1 MSRLSRVRY
10 TSSSRRSTIWHALLI
25 KVQYSILKIEYDKYQ
40 SLTTEKTYVPS
51 QLTVLVTLTHLLCV
65 PTCALLSAQSDSN
78 IFKQK
83 IGVPDKTSCYTKLV
97 NFTHLRSVKSSC
109 DLSLRQLWFLVLRST
124 KERPTQQRVSC
135 RTLRSVPYDPTQ
147 GVTQSSTSRRSGPSY
162 RRRVW
167 SEGLSYSASDLL
179 SLALSYANKA
189 GYCGLV
195 TPSISSI
202 LIYLVTVSYV
212 SR

>member
-1 MSRLSRVRY
+1 MCSVNEMASIFV
-10 TSSSRRSTIWHALLI
+10 LI
-25 KVQYSILKIEYDKYQ
+25 VYGAVIVNKSLQYSIKDRIWQLSIFNDWTN
-40 SLTTEKTYVPS
+40 LCTES
-51 QLTVLVTLTHLLCV
+51 AHCLVTLTHPLCV

-78 IFKQK
+78 ILRRLEIPFNELFTVQ
-83 IGVPDKTSCYTKLV
+83 LV
-97 NFTHLRSVKSSC
+97 YFTHLRSVKFSC
-109 DLSLRQLWFLVLRST
+109 DLSLRTQLWFLVLCST
-124 KERPTQQRVSC
+124 RERPTQQRVSC
-135 RTLRSVPYDPTQ
+135 WTLRSVPYDPTQ

-189 GYCGLV
+189 AYCGLV

-202 LIYLVTVSYV
+202 LIYLVTVSYI

>member
-1 MSRLSRVRY
+1 MYRVSSLPRY
-10 TSSSRRSTIWHALLI
+10 TDT
-25 KVQYSILKIEYDKYQ
+25 
-40 SLTTEKTYVPS
+40 P
-51 QLTVLVTLTHLLCV
+51 TVCTHLCFTFSTVRLQY
-65 PTCALLSAQSDSN
+65 L
-78 IFKQK
+78 QK
-83 IGVPDKTSCYTKLV
+83 IGVPDKTSCFTKLV

-109 DLSLRQLWFLVLRST
+109 DLSLRTRLWFLVLRST
-124 KERPTQQRVSC
+124 RVRPTQQRVSC

-147 GVTQSSTSRRSGPSY
+147 GVTQSSTPRRSGPSY
-162 RRRVW
+162 RRRVR

-189 GYCGLV
+189 AYCGLV
-195 TPSISSI
+195 TPSLSSI

>member
-1 MSRLSRVRY
+1 MYRVSSLPRY
-10 TSSSRRSTIWHALLI
+10 TDTPTVCTHLCFTFSTSQTPISSENWRYRST
-25 KVQYSILKIEYDKYQ
+25 
-40 SLTTEKTYVPS
+40 
-51 QLTVLVTLTHLLCV
+51 
-65 PTCALLSAQSDSN
+65 
-78 IFKQK
+78 
-83 IGVPDKTSCYTKLV
+83 SCFTKLV
-97 NFTHLRSVKSSC
+97 NFTHLRSVKFSC
-109 DLSLRQLWFLVLRST
+109 DLSLRTQLWFLVLRST

-135 RTLRSVPYDPTQ
+135 RTLRFVPYDPTQ

-189 GYCGLV
+189 AYCGLV